1 MSASLVLPSGY
12 SLEVNAER
20 LELAYTSGRVSS
32 KIFADFINGPV
43 GFRIRQRRGRNQAIA
58 RAIGLKKHKDAPMI
72 LDATAGLGRDG
83 CILAS
88 LGCEVYMV
96 ERSPLIGALL
106 LDGLKRAHQRATMA
120 HVIQKMQVTFA
131 DAKRVLKTIQ
141 TPNLPDVVY
150 LDPMFPSAKKKAL
163 NKIQMR
169 IIRGIV
175 GEDMDAD
182 QLLFLA
188 LEKAKKRV
196 VVKRSS
202 SAPALANLSPSFIVP
217 GKSNR
222 YDVYLVGAFSG
233 YSLCE

>member
-1 MSASLVLPSGY
+1 MSASPALPSGY

-20 LELAYTSGRVSS
+20 LQLVYTNGRVSS
-32 KIFADFINGPV
+32 KIFADFVNGPV
-43 GFRIRQRRGRNQAIA
+43 GFRIRQGGGRNQAIA
-58 RAIGLKKHKDAPMI
+58 RAIGLKKHKDVPMI
-72 LDATAGLGRDG
+72 LDATAGLGRDA

-106 LDGLKRAHQRATMA
+106 LDALKRAQQRPTMA
-120 HVIQKMQVTFA
+120 HIIQKLQVTFA

-150 LDPMFPSAKKKAL
+150 LDPMFPPAKKHAL

-175 GEDMDAD
+175 GEDIDAD

-196 VVKRSS
+196 VVKRPS

-222 YDVYLVGAFSG
+222 YDVYLVGASSG